1 MDDPSLFSSSA
12 WNEAYQTDIQIVS
25 QMLISD
31 QSPVDYPRIKIED

>member
-12 WNEAYQTDIQIVS
+12 WNEADQTDIQIVR
-25 QMLISD
+25 QMLTSD